1 MRGAAAAPREEG
13 LSCCGA
19 AGPPGLGTAAAL
31 KSDAFLEM
39 HKRVSDRKFVVVS
52 IQSKGLSFNSKE
64 TGERVF
70 VSKDKALLW
79 IMFLGKSPL
88 FFSQVRG

>member
-13 LSCCGA
+13 L
-19 AGPPGLGTAAAL
+19 PGLGTAAAL
-31 KSDAFLEM
+31 KSDAVLET
-39 HKRVSDRKFVVVS
+39 HKRVSDWKFVVVS

-64 TGERVF
+64 MRERVF

-88 FFSQVRG
+88 FFSQV

>member
-1 MRGAAAAPREEG
+1 MCGAAAAPREEG

-19 AGPPGLGTAAAL
+19 AGPRGLGTAAAL
-31 KSDAFLEM
+31 KSDAFLET
-39 HKRVSDRKFVVVS
+39 HKRVSDRKFVAVS

-64 TGERVF
+64 MRERMF
-70 VSKDKALLW
+70 ASKDKALLW

-88 FFSQVRG
+88 FFSQV